1 MKFGGY
7 ARVSHKPVWS
17 YCGHLN
23 TTSAFFVMRSKL
35 FGLGRTITSRC
46 LDRTCL
52 ESWNFL
58 VCHPKTLEIMY
69 AQHVGSRIVHTEYPV
84 PAFFSALLDPKFWDI
99 FPGFSQMFFHIFQP
113 FPPGGS
119 GLRVAASRS
128 ARTSLIPWRWEFL
141 KRRWWKPSIKKPV
154 NHRENQWE
162 NHGEDHRENHRENQW
177 ENHGENHR
185 ENHRDLRK
193 RYEKIPQK
201 HGESSM
207 EDGKSGS
214 GDSDW

>member
-99 FPGFSQMFFHIFQP
+99 FPGFSRIFP
-113 FPPGGS
+113 DVFPHFPAFPARWVRAAGGS
-119 GLRVAASRS
+119 IEERQNESDTLEVGVSEEKMMK
-128 ARTSLIPWRWEFL
+128 TIHQ
-141 KRRWWKPSIKKPV
+141 KTCKP
-154 NHRENQWE
+154 
-162 NHGEDHRENHRENQW
+162 
-177 ENHGENHR
+177 
-185 ENHRDLRK
+185 
-193 RYEKIPQK
+193 
-201 HGESSM
+201 
-207 EDGKSGS
+207 
-214 GDSDW
+214 